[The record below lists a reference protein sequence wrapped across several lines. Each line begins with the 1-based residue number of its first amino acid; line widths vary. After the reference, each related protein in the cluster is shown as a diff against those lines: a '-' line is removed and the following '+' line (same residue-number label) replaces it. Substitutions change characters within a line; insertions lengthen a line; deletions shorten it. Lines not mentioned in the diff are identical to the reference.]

1 MNVQIAPSILSA
13 DFTRLGEE
21 IRTVEE
27 AGAHMIH
34 VDVMDGHF
42 VPNITIGPPVVKSIR
57 DATELPLDVHLMIAE
72 ADRFVP
78 AFAEAGASTITV
90 HVEALKH
97 LDRTVAL
104 VRSFGARVGVALNPA
119 TSLTEVEHVL
129 DLVDLILV
137 MTVNPGFGGQE
148 FIPYTIRKIRR
159 LREMIDQ
166 AGVGCAIEVDGG
178 IDLDNLGDV
187 LGAGAEV
194 IVAGSA
200 IFKAPDPAAVVQEM
214 LEKATLLGY
223 DSKYV

>member
-42 VPNITIGPPVVKSIR
+42 VPNITIGPPVVRSIR
-57 DATELPLDVHLMIAE
+57 NATELPLDVHLMIAE

-129 DLVDLILV
+129 DLVDMVLV
-137 MTVNPGFGGQE
+137 MTVNPGFGGQGL
-148 FIPYTIRKIRR
+148 IPYTIRKIRR

-178 IDLDNLGDV
+178 IDMGNLGDV

-223 DSKYV
+223 DS

>member
-34 VDVMDGHF
+34 IDVMDGHF
-42 VPNITIGPPVVKSIR
+42 VPNITIGPPVVRSIR

-72 ADRFVP
+72 ADRFIP
-78 AFAEAGASTITV
+78 ACAEAGASTITV

-129 DLVDLILV
+129 DLVDMVLV
-137 MTVNPGFGGQE
+137 MTVNPGFAGQE

-166 AGVGCAIEVDGG
+166 AALGCAIEVDGG
-178 IDLDNLGDV
+178 IDMGNLGDV
-187 LGAGAEV
+187 LGAGAGV

-200 IFKAPDPAAVVQEM
+200 IFKAPNPAAVVQEM

>member
-42 VPNITIGPPVVKSIR
+42 VPNITVGPPVVRSIR

-129 DLVDLILV
+129 DLVDMVLL

-166 AGVGCAIEVDGG
+166 AALGCAIEVDGG
-178 IDLDNLGDV
+178 IDMGNLGDV

-200 IFKAPDPAAVVQEM
+200 IFKAPDPAAAVQEM
-214 LEKATLLGY
+214 LEKASLLGY

>member
-1 MNVQIAPSILSA
+1 MTVRIAPSILSA
-13 DFTRLGEE
+13 DFTRLGEQ

-27 AGAHMIH
+27 GGAHMIH

-42 VPNITIGPPVVKSIR
+42 VPNITIGPPVVRSIR
-57 DATELPLDVHLMIAE
+57 GATQLPLDVHLMISE

-78 AFAEAGASTITV
+78 AFVEAGANSITV

-104 VRSFGARVGVALNPA
+104 IRTLGARVGVALNPA

-129 DLVDLILV
+129 DLVDMILV
-137 MTVNPGFGGQE
+137 MTVNPGFGGQK

-166 AGVGCAIEVDGG
+166 AGVECIIEVDGG
-178 IDLDNLGDV
+178 IHLGNIAEV
-187 LGAGAEV
+187 LGSGAGV

-200 IFKAPDPAAVVQEM
+200 IFQATDPAAVIQEM